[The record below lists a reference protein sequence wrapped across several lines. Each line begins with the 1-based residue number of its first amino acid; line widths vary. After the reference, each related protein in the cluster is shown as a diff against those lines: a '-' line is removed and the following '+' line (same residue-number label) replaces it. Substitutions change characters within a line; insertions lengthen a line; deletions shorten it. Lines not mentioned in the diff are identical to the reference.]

1 MNRSSSVVFLSLGTN
16 IGIKS
21 NNLEQAIEQLK
32 KIPQTIV
39 LQVSK
44 FYKTAAWGK
53 TDQPDFLNAV
63 LSIQTFLDPEVLLTK
78 FVAIELNMGRVRSVH
93 WGPRLIDID
102 ILFYGNLIF
111 KSELLT
117 IPHPEL
123 QNRKFVLVPLNE
135 IAPQLM
141 HPILK
146 KTIAQL
152 INSCPDQL
160 EIVDQNKLIQE

>member
-1 MNRSSSVVFLSLGTN
+1 M
-16 IGIKS
+16 
-21 NNLEQAIEQLK
+21 
-32 KIPQTIV
+32 
-39 LQVSK
+39 
-44 FYKTAAWGK
+44 
-53 TDQPDFLNAV
+53 NAV

-135 IAPQLM
+135 IAPAYASCFEKN
-141 HPILK
+141 HCS
-146 KTIAQL
+146 
-152 INSCPDQL
+152 IN
-160 EIVDQNKLIQE
+160 